1 MEYINVSKAVLLREL
16 KAIHKKAV
24 DNKDIYLINDI
35 LDNRRYSS
43 KDVLR
48 SIESWLNDTGTSL
61 RTKNLILSY
70 WNKTRDILEGRLL
83 KLGIENKN
91 NATLTQFTLKNI
103 YGWKDKQELETK
115 NINLELNSLFS
126 DVIDSNT
133 ELVNRQA
140 VAPLL
145 IPKEPVKEL
154 PPAKPARPKNR
165 GKYQKTIQKEKEAD
179 KLKDIISIRRRT
191 PHTGR

>member
-1 MEYINVSKAVLLREL
+1 M
-16 KAIHKKAV
+16 
-24 DNKDIYLINDI
+24 
-35 LDNRRYSS
+35 
-43 KDVLR
+43 
-48 SIESWLNDTGTSL
+48 
-61 RTKNLILSY
+61 
-70 WNKTRDILEGRLL
+70 
-83 KLGIENKN
+83 
-91 NATLTQFTLKNI
+91 KNI

>member
-70 WNKTRDILEGRLL
+70 
-83 KLGIENKN
+83 
-91 NATLTQFTLKNI
+91 
-103 YGWKDKQELETK
+103 
-115 NINLELNSLFS
+115 
-126 DVIDSNT
+126 
-133 ELVNRQA
+133 
-140 VAPLL
+140 
-145 IPKEPVKEL
+145 
-154 PPAKPARPKNR
+154 
-165 GKYQKTIQKEKEAD
+165 
-179 KLKDIISIRRRT
+179 
-191 PHTGR
+191 